1 MGFPKD
7 PTLKGLAAVCYRPE
21 AVPWEHDI
29 RAVLPES
36 DEVPRVSDWH
46 RRHGRAHN
54 KARSIERA
62 AAKHSAALKFELMRV
77 AWHRSHGGHDEP
89 PQSHGVGR

>member
-1 MGFPKD
+1 MPKESLWGIVMGFPKD
-7 PTLKGLAAVCYRPE
+7 PKLKGLAAVCYRPE

-62 AAKHSAALKFELMRV
+62 AEARV
-77 AWHRSHGGHDEP
+77 SPVPDAGKGP
-89 PQSHGVGR
+89 GKV